1 MWVDTDRTRGNG
13 LKLIERKFRLDI
25 RRIFFTQKVVRYW
38 KRLNRTVVDA
48 PSQEV
53 LKAMLERDLCTLIY
67 WLTTLR
73 IAYGLEL
80 DDL

>member
-13 LKLIERKFRLDI
+13 LKLIEGKFRLDI
-25 RRIFFTQKVVRYW
+25 RRIFFTQRVVRYW

-53 LKAMLERDLCTLIY
+53 LKAMLEGDLCTLIY